1 MATKTDQKAR
11 ITIESDGELMFWIKF
26 DGKIIDLVMLSE
38 LKKLDLYQKT
48 LDAIDEI
55 YDIRREQYESK

>member
-38 LKKLDLYQKT
+38 LKKLDLDQKT

>member
-38 LKKLDLYQKT
+38 LKKLDLDQKT
-48 LDAIDEI
+48 LHAIDEI
-55 YDIRREQYESK
+55 YDTRREQYESK